1 MKKKILISII
11 VLVCVCILVGITF
24 FAFRKKA
31 ENNSAQNATSDTV
44 SKNES
49 KSTNNSEKSNKNTGD
64 EKFKLRSYTS
74 SKTFYITGPEGYTYN
89 DERTGIMNSTAE
101 FRKGNSRLIY
111 SFEEE
116 EISKYVENKKK
127 STYERRQGLN
137 YCKDLIWQDAK
148 TITVNNNEVTYVKV
162 TYNDGS
168 KYHNEIYSISKSSGW
183 LISCEIT
190 QSSDSD
196 NFEEDGQILKEA
208 WGISFTTEK

>member
-1 MKKKILISII
+1 MKKNILISII

-24 FAFRKKA
+24 FVFRKKA
-31 ENNSAQNATSDTV
+31 ENNSAQNATSNTV

-64 EKFKLRSYTS
+64 EKYKLRSYTS

-89 DERTGIMNSTAE
+89 DKRTGTMDSRAE
-101 FRKGNSRLIY
+101 FRKDNSSFVY

-116 EISKYVENKKK
+116 EINEYVETKKK
-127 STYERRQGLN
+127 STYGRREGSN
-137 YCKDLIWQDAK
+137 YYKDLTWQDAK

>member
-24 FAFRKKA
+24 FVFRKKA
-31 ENNSAQNATSDTV
+31 ENNSAQNATSNTV

-49 KSTNNSEKSNKNTGD
+49 KSTNNSEKSNKNTGE
-64 EKFKLRSYTS
+64 EKYKLRSYTS

-89 DERTGIMNSTAE
+89 DKRTGTMDSRAE
-101 FRKGNSRLIY
+101 FRKDNSSFVY

-116 EISKYVENKKK
+116 EINEYVETKKK
-127 STYERRQGLN
+127 STYGRREGSN
-137 YCKDLIWQDAK
+137 YYKDLTWQDAK

>member
-24 FAFRKKA
+24 FVFRKKA
-31 ENNSAQNATSDTV
+31 ENNSAQNATSNTV

-49 KSTNNSEKSNKNTGD
+49 KSTNNSEKSNKNTED
-64 EKFKLRSYTS
+64 EKYKLRSYTS

-89 DERTGIMNSTAE
+89 DKRTGTMDSRAE
-101 FRKGNSRLIY
+101 FRKDNSSFVY

-116 EISKYVENKKK
+116 EINEYVETKKK
-127 STYERRQGLN
+127 STYGRRQGSN
-137 YCKDLIWQDAK
+137 YYKDLTWQDAK

-196 NFEEDGQILKEA
+196 NFEEDGQILKEV

>member
-24 FAFRKKA
+24 FVFRKKA
-31 ENNSAQNATSDTV
+31 ENNSAQNATSNTV

-64 EKFKLRSYTS
+64 EKYKLRSYTS

-89 DERTGIMNSTAE
+89 DKRTGTMDSRAE
-101 FRKGNSRLIY
+101 FRKDNSSFVY

-116 EISKYVENKKK
+116 EINEYVETKKK
-127 STYERRQGLN
+127 STYGRREGSN
-137 YCKDLIWQDAK
+137 YYKDLTWQDAK

-208 WGISFTTEK
+208 WEISFTTEK

>member
-24 FAFRKKA
+24 FVFRKKA
-31 ENNSAQNATSDTV
+31 ENNSAQNATSNTV

-64 EKFKLRSYTS
+64 EKYKLRSYTS

-89 DERTGIMNSTAE
+89 DKRTGTMDSRAE
-101 FRKGNSRLIY
+101 FRKDNSSFVY

-116 EISKYVENKKK
+116 EINEYVETKKK
-127 STYERRQGLN
+127 STYGRREGSN
-137 YCKDLIWQDAK
+137 YYKDLTWQDAK

-190 QSSDSD
+190 QSSDLD

-208 WGISFTTEK
+208 WEISFTTEK